1 MNKPVYKRSL
11 LTLLVLLAPSL
22 ASAVGMGK
30 LTVLSVLGQPLNAEI
45 ELVSLQQEELPTL
58 SVQLASME
66 AYRSSDRQYNAVLAG
81 LRLQLQ
87 KRPDGQSYIKLS
99 SERTVNDPFVDL
111 LIELK
116 WASGRLVREYS
127 ALIDPR
133 DYAPAQALVSAAAP
147 LTQTRTLAS
156 AQPPVATP
164 VAVATTTATVSVAP
178 PPPATPTASVE
189 YGPIKR
195 GETLSKIAFK
205 LKPQSVS
212 LQQMM
217 VGIFRTN
224 PDAFINNNMNRLKAD
239 QILNIP
245 ELERLIAILQ
255 SDALK
260 EVRLQLANL
269 SRSGRSVTA
278 TVGTASS
285 RHKVSSKDKP
295 VVRKPVLRL
304 SSGDAIWPRQGA
316 Q

>member
-1 MNKPVYKRSL
+1 MNKLVYKRWL
-11 LTLLVLLAPSL
+11 LASLVLLVPSI
-22 ASAVGMGK
+22 ASAVGLGK
-30 LTVLSVLGQPLNAEI
+30 LTVLSLLGQPLNAEI
-45 ELVSLQQEELPTL
+45 DLVSVQQEELSTL
-58 SVQLASME
+58 SAQLASME
-66 AYRSSDRQYNAVLAG
+66 AYRRSDLQYNAVVAG
-81 LRLQLQ
+81 LRLRLE
-87 KRPDGQSYIKLS
+87 KRPDGQTYIKLS

-127 ALIDPR
+127 ALIDPS
-133 DYAPAQALVSAAAP
+133 DYAPAQALVSAAA
-147 LTQTRTLAS
+147 TVAQTHAVAS
-156 AQPPVATP
+156 AQPPVA
-164 VAVATTTATVSVAP
+164 VAATVSVVL

-217 VGIFRTN
+217 VGILRNN
-224 PDAFINNNMNRLKAD
+224 PDAFINSNMNRLKAD

-245 ELERLIAILQ
+245 ELAQLIAILQ

-260 EVRLQLANL
+260 EVRLHL
-269 SRSGRSVTA
+269 SNRSQSGRSEIDTA
-278 TVGTASS
+278 GSASS
-285 RHKVSSKDKP
+285 RQKASIKDKP
-295 VVRKPVLRL
+295 VVGKPVLRL

>member
-1 MNKPVYKRSL
+1 MNKPVYPRSLYQRSL
-11 LTLLVLLAPSL
+11 LTMLVLLAPSL
-22 ASAVGMGK
+22 ASAVGLGK
-30 LTVLSVLGQPLNAEI
+30 LSVLSVLGQPLKAEI
-45 ELVSLQQEELPTL
+45 ELVALQKEELSTL

-66 AYRSSDRQYNAVLAG
+66 AYRRSDLQYNAVVAG
-81 LRLQLQ
+81 LRFQIEQ
-87 KRPDGQSYIKLS
+87 RPDGRSYIKLS

-127 ALIDPR
+127 ALIDPS
-133 DYAPAQALVSAAAP
+133 DYAPAQAHGSAATT
-147 LTQTRTLAS
+147 LTQTRAVAL
-156 AQPPVATP
+156 AQPPAAVAAP
-164 VAVATTTATVSVAP
+164 VAVVL
-178 PPPATPTASVE
+178 PPPATPTASVA

-205 LKPQSVS
+205 LKPQGVS

-217 VGIFRTN
+217 VGILRHN
-224 PDAFINNNMNRLKAD
+224 PEAFILGNMNRLKAN

-245 ELERLIAILQ
+245 ELAQLIAILQ

-260 EVRLQLANL
+260 EVRLQLTNR
-269 SRSGRSVTA
+269 SRPGRSETDTA
-278 TVGTASS
+278 GSASS
-285 RHKVSSKDKP
+285 RQKASIKDKP
-295 VVRKPVLRL
+295 VVEKSVLRL